1 MRVYILWSGVSGSG
15 DIRLWHVMASVSHD
29 SAHDSAQ
36 VRARTPKV
44 DAQTHTHGGALI
56 TCHSSGDDLAK
67 TGRVSWSTTAG
78 MYLVGYRV
86 AGLRSGI

>member
-1 MRVYILWSGVSGSG
+1 MSWL
-15 DIRLWHVMASVSHD
+15 ASAMT
-29 SAHDSAQ
+29 AHRYELDPQKSTH
-36 VRARTPKV
+36 RH
-44 DAQTHTHGGALI
+44 THTHGGALI
-56 TCHSSGDDLAK
+56 TCHSGGDDLAK